1 MVMVYVYVA
10 VGVVVVPVHVVM
22 VLWPAPH
29 EIKFGR
35 YVPTTVIQS
44 ICRDR

>member
-10 VGVVVVPVHVVM
+10 VGVVAVPVHVVM
-22 VLWPAPH
+22 VLWPH
-29 EIKFGR
+29 EIKFSR